1 MFECFKSTEN
11 DAYALHSQTPR
22 ALGKPRSK
30 TVMIKEFSV
39 ELEKISARTKET
51 NFSHDQL
58 KQLYNSLFPAGSASI
73 SFPDLLESLNHH
85 GQILK
90 KPGNVYCYLA
100 YARLM
105 Q

>member
-11 DAYALHSQTPR
+11 ESMHIPTPR
-22 ALGKPRSK
+22 ALGKPKSK
-30 TVMIKEFSV
+30 SVMIKEFSA
-39 ELEKISARTKET
+39 ELERISSRTKEI

-58 KQLYNSLFPAGSASI
+58 RQFYNSLFPTGLASI

-90 KPGNVYCYLA
+90 KPGNIYCLLA
-100 YARLM
+100 YERLKR
-105 Q
+105 